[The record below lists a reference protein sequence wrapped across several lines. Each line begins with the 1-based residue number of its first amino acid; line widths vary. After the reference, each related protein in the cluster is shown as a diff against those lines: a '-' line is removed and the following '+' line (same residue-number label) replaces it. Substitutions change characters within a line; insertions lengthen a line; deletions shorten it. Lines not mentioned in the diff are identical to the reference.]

1 MKNLNLTTS
10 PWPDYELLDS
20 GGNRKLERYGKF
32 VLIRP
37 ETQAIWK
44 PMQPELWKQAAVEFE
59 WTEGK
64 GRWNRK
70 KDAPDSWQLSWKD
83 IRFTVRLTP
92 FKHTGIFPEQAANWE
107 WIEEKSKQW
116 ESSKTPTEDSH
127 RVRVLNLFGYTGIAS
142 IVAAKNGANVTHIDA
157 SRQGNEWAKE
167 NARLSGAPDG
177 GIRFLPDDVLKF
189 AEREVRRGASYE
201 GIILDPPAFGRGP
214 KGEVWHIEERLPR
227 LLDALAK
234 LLFKKSGAFFLLNGY
249 AAGYSP
255 QSFLQAV
262 ESSFDVK
269 NLQGEFGELNL
280 RESRGGR
287 IVPQGIYVRFAR

>member
-116 ESSKTPTEDSH
+116 ESSKTPPKTPIG
-127 RVRVLNLFGYTGIAS
+127 FG
-142 IVAAKNGANVTHIDA
+142 
-157 SRQGNEWAKE
+157 
-167 NARLSGAPDG
+167 
-177 GIRFLPDDVLKF
+177 F
-189 AEREVRRGASYE
+189 
-201 GIILDPPAFGRGP
+201 
-214 KGEVWHIEERLPR
+214 
-227 LLDALAK
+227 
-234 LLFKKSGAFFLLNGY
+234 
-249 AAGYSP
+249 
-255 QSFLQAV
+255 
-262 ESSFDVK
+262 
-269 NLQGEFGELNL
+269 
-280 RESRGGR
+280 
-287 IVPQGIYVRFAR
+287 

>member
-1 MKNLNLTTS
+1 MALGRAG
-10 PWPDYELLDS
+10 W
-20 GGNRKLERYGKF
+20 RYQVF
-32 VLIRP
+32 ARRC
-37 ETQAIWK
+37 
-44 PMQPELWKQAAVEFE
+44 VEIC
-59 WTEGK
+59 
-64 GRWNRK
+64 R
-70 KDAPDSWQLSWKD
+70 
-83 IRFTVRLTP
+83 
-92 FKHTGIFPEQAANWE
+92 TGM
-107 WIEEKSKQW
+107 
-116 ESSKTPTEDSH
+116 
-127 RVRVLNLFGYTGIAS
+127 
-142 IVAAKNGANVTHIDA
+142 
-157 SRQGNEWAKE
+157 
-167 NARLSGAPDG
+167 
-177 GIRFLPDDVLKF
+177 
-189 AEREVRRGASYE
+189 RRGASYE